1 MRGARAAGEIDPA
14 GGVPRIPGVSRDSRE
29 EREPAP
35 DAEAGLRIRLF
46 DADRTDR
53 SLTLEEAVS
62 EKVSARQL
70 IWIDVEGELENEQR
84 KAIVERF
91 ELDKATDRALAES
104 GNRPQAQLHGEHFHI
119 RVAAEPDAG
128 HLERVNWVDIVAGPN
143 VVISRHGEPLELL
156 GAMHTRI
163 AEDATI
169 GELDSA
175 EFVASLLDG
184 IVTTYHAAIDRIEDE
199 LDEFDTRALA
209 RPRAD
214 EMFAELVAIRRR
226 VGRLRRLLAAHRELF
241 GSVGAR
247 DFGRGISSAD
257 PEVFV
262 PVTSRFESALVS
274 VESTRAAVVGSFD
287 IVMTRT
293 AQRTTNVMR
302 TLTLA
307 TVMALPATV
316 TAGLLGMN
324 VIVPANKDDPMAFWL
339 ILGLIGLF
347 EVVVLGLARFRRWI

>member
-1 MRGARAAGEIDPA
+1 MVSSDGDGVEARADDP
-14 GGVPRIPGVSRDSRE
+14 
-29 EREPAP
+29 
-35 DAEAGLRIRLF
+35 EAGLRIRLF

-53 SLTLEEAVS
+53 SLTFEEAVS
-62 EKVSARQL
+62 AKASARQL
-70 IWIDVEGELENEQR
+70 MWIDVEGELTAEQR
-84 KAIVERF
+84 EAIVERF
-91 ELDKATDRALAES
+91 KLDAATDRALATT
-104 GNRPQAQLHGEHFHI
+104 GTQPRVQLHGKHFHL
-119 RVAAEPDAG
+119 RVAAEPDAQ
-128 HLERVNWVDIVAGPN
+128 HLDRVNWVDIVAGPN
-143 VVISRHGEPLELL
+143 VVISQHAKPLELL
-156 GAMHTRI
+156 GAMHKRI

-175 EFVASLLDG
+175 EFVAALLDG
-184 IVTTYHAAIDRIEDE
+184 IVTSYHAAIDRLEDQ
-199 LDEFDTRALA
+199 LDEFDAKALA

-247 DFGRGISSAD
+247 DFSRGISSAD

-262 PVTSRFESALVS
+262 PVVGRFEGALVS

-293 AQRTTNVMR
+293 AQRTTDVMR

-307 TVMALPATV
+307 TVVALPATV

-324 VIVPANKDDPMAFWL
+324 VIVPANKDDPMSFWL
-339 ILGLIGLF
+339 ILAMIGLF
-347 EVVVLGLARFRRWI
+347 EIVVLGVARFRRWI